1 MNCPKCKWPTRVID
15 SREIDQGK
23 GIRRRRECEK
33 CGHRFT
39 TYERPE
45 IARFVVIKSNW
56 EKELYDRDK
65 LEMSILKA
73 INKTDLDVEQIE
85 NMLVELESEWVKNK
99 KWVTSKRIWK
109 DVLDKLEKLN
119 QVAAIRYASV
129 YYGFKNKEDFLEY
142 INSLN

>member
-1 MNCPKCKWPTRVID
+1 MNCPKCKWPTKVVD

-45 IARFVVIKSNW
+45 IARFVVIKSNG

-129 YYGFKNKEDFLEY
+129 YYGFKNKGDFLEY